1 MERNSP
7 DTGGPTPEF
16 VAQLTASQSALYAFI
31 VSLLGGVN
39 DANDVLQET
48 NMKLCRKCAEYDPDQ
63 PFLRWAYAFARF
75 EVMAWR
81 KRQQRSRLVLDDE
94 LLLTVAAELEESA
107 EEADQRLKILE
118 DCMERLN
125 PRQRELIAARYGR
138 GEPVQDIAVR
148 ISRPENA
155 MAALF
160 YRLRKL
166 LADCAQSVLG
176 KEAPSV

>member
-7 DTGGPTPEF
+7 DAGGPTPEF

-39 DANDVLQET
+39 DAHDVLQET

-81 KRQQRSRLVLDDE
+81 KSQQRSRLVLDDD

-118 DCMERLN
+118 DCMDRLN
-125 PRQRELIAARYGR
+125 LRQRELIAARYGR
-138 GEPVQDIAVR
+138 GEPVQDIAAR
-148 ISRPENA
+148 LSRPENA

-176 KEAPSV
+176 KEAPIV

>member
-1 MERNSP
+1 MEQNNP

-48 NMKLCRKCAEYDPDQ
+48 SMKLCRKCAEYDPEQ

-81 KRQQRSRLVLDDE
+81 KQKQRSRLVLDDE
-94 LLLTVAAELEESA
+94 LLATVAAEFEESA
-107 EEADQRLKILE
+107 SDADRRLGALE
-118 DCMERLN
+118 KCLDRLS
-125 PRQRELIAARYGR
+125 PHQRELIAARYGR
-138 GEPVQDIAVR
+138 GEPVQDIAAR
-148 ISRPENA
+148 LSRPENA

-166 LADCAQSVLG
+166 LADCAQTILQ
-176 KEAPSV
+176 KEAGV

>member
-1 MERNSP
+1 MEQNIPAS
-7 DTGGPTPEF
+7 GPTPEF
-16 VAQLTASQSALYAFI
+16 VRQLTASQSALYAFI

-48 NMKLCRKCAEYDPDQ
+48 NMKLCRKWAEYDPQQ

-75 EVMAWR
+75 EVMACR
-81 KRQQRSRLVLDDE
+81 KSKQRSRLVLDDE
-94 LLLTVAAELEESA
+94 LLATVAADLEDAA
-107 EEADQRLKILE
+107 EEANYRLKVLE
-118 DCMERLN
+118 KCIERLN

-138 GEPVQDIAVR
+138 GEAVQDIASR
-148 ISRPENA
+148 LSRPENA

-166 LADCAQSVLG
+166 LADCAQTILG
-176 KEAPSV
+176 KEANV

>member
-1 MERNSP
+1 MEQKNQNTS
-7 DTGGPTPEF
+7 GPTPEF
-16 VAQLTASQSALYAFI
+16 VQHLTASQSALYAFI

-48 NMKLCRKCAEYDPDQ
+48 NMKLCRKCSEYDPAQ

-75 EVMAWR
+75 EVMACR
-81 KRQQRSRLVLDDE
+81 KTKQRSRLVLDDSLVE
-94 LLLTVAAELEESA
+94 MLAAEMDASA
-107 EEADQRLKILE
+107 EEADSRLKILE
-118 DCMERLN
+118 SCMERLS

-138 GEPVQDIAVR
+138 GEAVQDIAAR
-148 ISRPENA
+148 LSRPENA

-166 LADCAQSVLG
+166 LADCVQSVVR
-176 KEAPSV
+176 KEVLA